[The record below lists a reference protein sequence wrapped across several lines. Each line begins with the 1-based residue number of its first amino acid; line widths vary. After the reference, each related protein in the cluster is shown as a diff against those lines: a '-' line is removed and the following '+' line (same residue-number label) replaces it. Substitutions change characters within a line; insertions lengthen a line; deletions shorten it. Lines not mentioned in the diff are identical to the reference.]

1 MTTPLPLSDYDFP
14 FPEELIASEAAEP
27 RDSSKLMVVD
37 RATGA
42 LDHRIFRDLP
52 DLLSPGDCVVVNKTK
67 VFSCR
72 LMGKKSTGGKADM
85 LLVKEMEPGLW
96 AALAS
101 GFKRGGLLEFPG
113 GLTAVI
119 EGLTEDGEYLIRFST
134 TDLLSYF
141 ETHGMAPLPPYI
153 SKKRPAK
160 DSDRERYQ
168 TVYAEERG
176 SIAAPT
182 AGLHFTPQVFERLK
196 AKGIE
201 TAHVTLHVGR
211 GTFRPIQS
219 DDAAAHK
226 MLAEWFKLDAEDAAR
241 ITAARAAGKR
251 VVSVGT
257 TSTRTLETLAARPEG
272 LGPGTGW
279 TSLYITPG
287 HQFRA
292 ATALL
297 TNFHL
302 PKSTPLLLASAFLG
316 RDKLLAAYQEAFRLR
331 YRLYSFGDAM
341 LVL

>member
-1 MTTPLPLSDYDFP
+1 MSALPLSDYDFP

-27 RDSSKLMVVD
+27 RDSARLMVVD

-42 LDHRIFRDLP
+42 LEHRVFRDLP
-52 DLLSPGDCVVVNKTK
+52 ELLAPGDCVVVNDTK
-67 VFSCR
+67 VFACR

-101 GFKRGGLLEFPG
+101 GFKKGGRLEFPG
-113 GLTAVI
+113 DLTATV
-119 EGLTEDGEYLIRFST
+119 EGLTPDGEYLVRFSR
-134 TDLLSYF
+134 TDLVSYF
-141 ETHGMAPLPPYI
+141 EAHGLPPLPPYI
-153 SKKRPAK
+153 AKKRPALAT
-160 DSDRERYQ
+160 DRARYQ
-168 TVYAEERG
+168 TVYAADQG

-182 AGLHFTPQVFERLK
+182 AGLHFTPALFERLK
-196 AKGIE
+196 E
-201 TAHVTLHVGR
+201 TGVRVARVTLHVGR

-219 DDAAAHK
+219 EDAAAHT
-226 MLAEWFKLDAEDAAR
+226 MLAEQYRLEAEDAAT
-241 ITAARAAGKR
+241 IARAKAEGKR

-272 LGPGTGW
+272 LGPGEGW

-287 HQFRA
+287 HRFLA
-292 ATALL
+292 ASALI

-302 PKSTPLLLASAFLG
+302 PRSTPLLLASAFVG
-316 RDKLLAAYQEAFRLR
+316 RETLLAAYQEAFRLR

-341 LVL
+341 LIR